1 MDMKVTTERLDNCQI
16 KAIIEVDAAE
26 IDNRLRQ
33 TARRISRQF
42 NVPGY
47 RKGKAPFHAVLRI
60 FGREAVQQEG
70 LDDWGNELYEAA
82 LEQIDVDL
90 YQQGELQ
97 EVEWEPFR
105 MTVLLP
111 LQPEVELGDYRVVRV
126 PVEPEPVTDEM
137 IEARLAEYQHQHTQ
151 WVPVERPAEFDDQV
165 VVDFEGKV
173 GERLIMSNE
182 EHEMVLQDGAT
193 APMPGFAEA
202 VVGMSPGEDKTF
214 ILTVPEDDEQ
224 EDLQGQEATVTA
236 HLHTVREQDVP
247 PLDDELAMMVGTY
260 DTLDDLRA
268 ALREEMEAAAL
279 QQAESGYLDKVL
291 EAMIEQAPKVD
302 YPPQAIDRE
311 AEILMDRMEQSL
323 AGTGMD
329 LDRFLAMIG
338 KTREVYKQEVH
349 PAAEDRLRKR
359 LVLREI
365 IELEHLTA
373 EEDEVAQEIERLV
386 EDAGPEAD
394 RMREVLDNEM
404 GRLMVTDDLLMNKVQ
419 ERVIQIGKGE
429 APELEVEAEVEA
441 EAEPEAKVE
450 VEAAAAAA
458 AAAEVEVEVEA
469 EAEEDVAGEDSG

>member
-16 KAIIEVDAAE
+16 KAIIEVEAAE

-47 RKGKAPFHAVLRI
+47 RKGKAPFHAVVRV
-60 FGREAVQQEG
+60 FGREAIQQEG

-82 LEQIDVDL
+82 LEQIDAEL

-97 EVEWEPFR
+97 DVEWEPFR

-111 LQPEVELGDYRVVRV
+111 IQPEVELGDYRAVQV

-137 IEARLAEYQHQHTQ
+137 IEARLAEYQRQHTQ
-151 WVPVERPAEFDDQV
+151 WVPVERAAGFDDQV

-173 GERLIMSNE
+173 GDRQIMNNQ
-182 EHEMVLQDGAT
+182 EHEMVLQEDAT
-193 APMPGFAEA
+193 TPMPGFAEA

-214 ILTVPEDDEQ
+214 TLTVPEDDGE
-224 EDLQGQEATVTA
+224 ENLRGQEATVKV

-247 PLDDELAMMVGTY
+247 PLDDDLAMMVGAY

-268 ALREEMEAAAL
+268 ALREEMESAAL
-279 QQAESGYLDKVL
+279 QEAESGYLDKVL
-291 EAMIEQAPKVD
+291 EAMIEQAPKVE

-311 AEILMDRMEQSL
+311 AEILMDRMEQNL

-329 LDRFLAMIG
+329 LDRFLALIG
-338 KTREVYKQEVH
+338 KTREMYKQEIQ
-349 PAAEDRLRKR
+349 PSAEDRLRKR

-365 IELEHLTA
+365 IDLERLTA
-373 EEDEVAQEIERLV
+373 DEDEIEQEIERLV
-386 EDAGPEAD
+386 EEAGPEAD
-394 RMREVLDNEM
+394 QMREVLDNEM
-404 GRLMVTDDLLMNKVQ
+404 GRLMVADDLLMHKVQ
-419 ERVIQIGKGE
+419 ERVTQIGKGE
-429 APELEVEAEVEA
+429 APELEPEPEPEA
-441 EAEPEAKVE
+441 EAEAELETEA
-450 VEAAAAAA
+450 EAET
-458 AAAEVEVEVEA
+458 EVEVETVEDA
-469 EAEEDVAGEDSG
+469 EGDESD